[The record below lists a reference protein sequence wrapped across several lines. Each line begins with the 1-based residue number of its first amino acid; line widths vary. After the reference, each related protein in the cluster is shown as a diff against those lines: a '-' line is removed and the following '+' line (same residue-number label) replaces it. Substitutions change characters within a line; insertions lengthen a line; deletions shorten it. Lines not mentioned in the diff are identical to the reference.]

1 MVFLLSDLGL
11 TAGTLAPVFPV
22 IKLLPGTA
30 PTLSFLLL
38 RWGRRKR
45 SPENVSPGTHG
56 LFMELDVPAA
66 DDALRP
72 DLGQPTGHRDPE
84 LLAPAGLTVVFH
96 RHAEGARRQLFV
108 AGAGEPDSLR

>member
-1 MVFLLSDLGL
+1 
-11 TAGTLAPVFPV
+11 
-22 IKLLPGTA
+22 
-30 PTLSFLLL
+30 
-38 RWGRRKR
+38 
-45 SPENVSPGTHG
+45 VSPGTHG
-56 LFMELDVPAA
+56 LFMELDVPSA

-84 LLAPAGLTVVFH
+84 LNAPAGLAVVFH